1 MTLNKRAV
9 NLIFACIVVALG
21 LTAAGAIY
29 LRRNSSANKPQAVQ
43 ESAGSQLPENHPST
57 EALEELMGLEQK
69 FAEDPQNADFATR
82 IANLYYDFGQYDKAA
97 DYYQKSVDIRP
108 GVARVETDLGAC
120 FYYLGQYDKAL
131 KILDEVL
138 QRQPG
143 FPQAMFNKG
152 VVLAYGKN
160 DVQGAIKIWEDLSR
174 SDPAFSQ
181 RAELEQKIDRLK
193 DSIK

>member
-1 MTLNKRAV
+1 MALKKWAV
-9 NLIFACIVVALG
+9 NLIFTFIVAALG

-29 LRRNSSANKPQAVQ
+29 LRRSSSANKPSAVQ
-43 ESAGSQLPENHPST
+43 ESAGSQVPENHPSA
-57 EALEELMGLEQK
+57 EALEELMALEQK
-69 FAEDPQNADFATR
+69 FAEDPQNADFAAR

-108 GVARVETDLGAC
+108 GVATVETDLGAC

-131 KILDEVL
+131 KVLDEVL

-143 FPQAMFNKG
+143 YPQAMFNKG

-160 DVQGAIKIWEDLSR
+160 DVQGAIKVWEDLSR

-181 RAELEQKIDRLK
+181 RAELEQKINRLK
-193 DSIK
+193 NSIK

>member
-1 MTLNKRAV
+1 MALKKWAV
-9 NLIFACIVVALG
+9 NLIFAGIIAALG

-29 LRRNSSANKPQAVQ
+29 LRRGSSANKPPAVQ

-57 EALEELMGLEQK
+57 ESIEQLMALEQK
-69 FAEDPQNADFATR
+69 FAQDPQNADYAAQ

-97 DYYQKSVDIRP
+97 DFYQKSLDIHP
-108 GVARVETDLGAC
+108 GVSGVETDLGAC

-138 QRQPG
+138 RRQPG
-143 FPQAMFNKG
+143 YPQAMFNKG
-152 VVLAYGKN
+152 VVLAYGTGDK
-160 DVQGAIKIWEDLSR
+160 QGAINIWEDLSR

-181 RAELEQKIDRLK
+181 RAELEQKIDQLRTSVK
-193 DSIK
+193 